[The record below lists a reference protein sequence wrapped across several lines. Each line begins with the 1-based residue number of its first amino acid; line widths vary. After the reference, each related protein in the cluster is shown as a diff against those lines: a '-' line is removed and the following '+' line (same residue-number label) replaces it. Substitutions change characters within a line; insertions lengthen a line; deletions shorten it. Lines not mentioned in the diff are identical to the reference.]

1 MNFSQFIVLIL
12 IFYGIYYSII
22 VLIDF
27 FRNDGKAI
35 AGAAG
40 NSPHAVSFEVKQ
52 QPVNVAALVKT
63 DEQYQKRDSRENYF
77 IKEQATKAIQKNN
90 STIVADL
97 GLEILPNGI
106 DISAE
111 NLAILLS

>member
-1 MNFSQFIVLIL
+1 MSFSQFIVLIL

-22 VLIDF
+22 LIMDF
-27 FRNDGKAI
+27 IRNDGKAI

-40 NSPHAVSFEVKQ
+40 NSPHAVSFEVRQ
-52 QPVNVAALVKT
+52 QPVNVAALTRT
-63 DEQYQKRDSRENYF
+63 DEQYQPQDTRENYF
-77 IKEQATKAIQKNN
+77 VKEQATKVIQKNN

-97 GLEILPNGI
+97 GLEILSNGI

>member
-1 MNFSQFIVLIL
+1 MSFSHFIVLIL
-12 IFYGIYYSII
+12 IFYGIYYSGI
-22 VLIDF
+22 LLFDF
-27 FRNDGKAI
+27 FRNNGKAI
-35 AGAAG
+35 AGVSG

-52 QPVNVAALVKT
+52 QPVNVLAQTKT
-63 DEQYQKRDSRENYF
+63 DGMYPSKGTPENYF
-77 IKEQATKAIQKNN
+77 VKEEDKKPFKKTT

-97 GLEILPNGI
+97 GLEILTNGI

>member
-1 MNFSQFIVLIL
+1 MSFSQFIVLIL

-22 VLIDF
+22 LLIDF
-27 FRNDGKAI
+27 FRNNGKAI
-35 AGAAG
+35 AGTAG

-52 QPVNVAALVKT
+52 QPVNVVALSKT
-63 DEQYQKRDSRENYF
+63 DEQYLPQDGQENYF
-77 IKEQATKAIQKNN
+77 IKEQATQVTKKPN
-90 STIVADL
+90 STVVADL
-97 GLEILPNGI
+97 GLEILTNGI